1 MRVLA
6 TTSGLSPCGIADYHN
21 ALIAGFGPGVA
32 VSTVRMPTDFA
43 PRSRPLRL
51 LARRAWVSRLA
62 RQASRYD
69 AVLVQYHPR
78 YWNHV
83 GRRGEDLFPV
93 FVDAVRCPVVAI
105 VHEPTDPIRERP
117 PGGNRVARVFKQLN
131 LRLFEFLNRCS
142 PSRLPGAALAGCAAV
157 FVHTPELRDWLVWVG
172 VSEARVK
179 CRPHPVFPLSPPAW
193 SADEVDR
200 RFGLADRRV
209 AVVVGFPDP
218 RKGFDLAVRAL
229 SGLPSDVVLV
239 WAGGVRGEPDARE
252 AFTLDQLAREL
263 GVAGRFIRTGFLAE
277 PELSAVLLRADVGL
291 APFRHASGSGSVSRL
306 LAAGMPVVA
315 TDLPPFR
322 ELRDAGGGVVLVA
335 ESDSGAWVGGVQEL
349 LRDPGNADRL
359 RTANRRFAAGHG
371 FAALAAEIVDR
382 VRLRASKPAVQHIG
396 GG

>member
-1 MRVLA
+1 MRLLA

-21 ALIAGFGPGVA
+21 ALVAGFGPGVA

-43 PRSRPLRL
+43 PRSQPMRL

-69 AVLVQYHPR
+69 TVLVQYHPR
-78 YWNHV
+78 YWNHA

-93 FVDAVRCPVVAI
+93 FVDAVRCPVLVI
-105 VHEPTDPIRERP
+105 VHEPTDPIREGP

-142 PSRLPGAALAGCAAV
+142 PSRLPGTALAGCAAV
-157 FVHTPELRDWLVWVG
+157 FVHTLELRDWLVGVG
-172 VSEARVK
+172 VPEGRVK
-179 CRPHPVFPLSPPAW
+179 FRPHPVFPLAPPAW

-200 RFGLADRRV
+200 RFGLAGRRV

-229 SGLPSDVVLV
+229 SGLSADVVLV
-239 WAGGVRGEPDARE
+239 WAGGLRGEPDARE
-252 AFTLDQLAREL
+252 ASTLDQLAREL

-277 PELSAVLLRADVGL
+277 PELSAVLLRAEVGL

-306 LAAGMPVVA
+306 LAAGLSVVA

-322 ELRDAGGGVVLVA
+322 DMRDAGAGVVLWPGPA
-335 ESDSGAWVGGVQEL
+335 PEGLAAAVQEVL
-349 LRDPGNADRL
+349 SDPTIRKGLRAANA
-359 RTANRRFAAGHG
+359 RFASTHG
-371 FAALAAEIVDR
+371 FAALATEIALAASAADR
-382 VRLRASKPAVQHIG
+382 VVAGL
-396 GG
+396 